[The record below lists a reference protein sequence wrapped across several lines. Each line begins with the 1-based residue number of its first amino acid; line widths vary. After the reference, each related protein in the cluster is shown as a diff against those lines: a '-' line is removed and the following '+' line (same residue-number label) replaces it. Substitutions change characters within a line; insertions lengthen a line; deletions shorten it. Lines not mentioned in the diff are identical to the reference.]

1 MPIEMQW
8 YDSSRRIIWTRLT
21 PPWTWAEFARLHDRS
36 TEMMSTVNHRV
47 CYLVDL
53 SDVRHLP
60 PGLPLS
66 SIYPVLKADD
76 PNTDSYVIVGAHPT
90 INKTLTILL
99 RVMRLSTSISMVSTI
114 EEGLQVIQT
123 RLSAAN
129 GGS

>member
-1 MPIEMQW
+1 MPVEMKW
-8 YDSSRRIIWTRLT
+8 YDSSHRIILTRIT
-21 PPWTWAEFARLHDRS
+21 PPWTWAEFATLHDRGI
-36 TEMMSTVNHRV
+36 ELISTVNHRV

-53 SDVRHLP
+53 SGVRHLP

-66 SIYPVLKADD
+66 SIYPVLSVEH

-90 INKTLTILL
+90 IHKTLTMLL
-99 RVMRLSTSISMVSTI
+99 RVMRLTTQITMVGTMD
-114 EEGLQVIQT
+114 EGLNVIQA